1 MASIRSRNKKLVVDF
16 RYLGVRCRETTNLID
31 TPEHRKKLQK
41 IIERMEAEIVLG
53 TFNYA
58 QYFPKSDKAER
69 MMYLSERKECIT
81 TNVPSFTQ
89 FAELWFSEKE
99 IEWRATQRRKVRE
112 ILDMYLLPEFKNRPI
127 EGIKKTDVLAF
138 RSSLAKVTRGKTNK
152 HLSAARINS
161 IMVPLGMILKEAAKR
176 YKFENP
182 YEDIKALKE
191 PKVSIQPFTLEE
203 VWKFL
208 NGVRVDY
215 KAYYLVR
222 FFTGMRTSEIDGLIW
237 ENVDFNRREIVINQ
251 ALVKGKI
258 VPPKTQESYRAIQ
271 MSQLVYDALKEQYKV
286 TYGKSDYVFCSHTG
300 EPFDYNNVNK
310 RVWHPTLK
318 ALGLKKR
325 NAYQTRHTAATLWL
339 AAGESP
345 EWIAYQMGHSTT
357 KMLFNTYSRYVPN
370 MTRQDG
376 SAFEALVNHSQAQFD
391 TSNIDMDKE
400 VNNED
405 H

>member
-1 MASIRSRNKKLVVDF
+1 MASIRSRGKKLFVDF

-31 TPEHRKKLQK
+31 TPENRKKLQK

-69 MMYLSERKECIT
+69 MMYLSDRKECIT
-81 TNVPSFTQ
+81 TNVPSFKQ

-112 ILDMYLLPEFKNRPI
+112 ILDMYLLPEFNGRPI

-161 IMVPLGMILKEAAKR
+161 IMVPLGMILKEASKR

-182 YEDIKALKE
+182 YEDIKSLKE
-191 PKVSIQPFTLEE
+191 PRTSIQPFTLDE
-203 VWKFL
+203 VWKFI
-208 NGVRVDY
+208 NWVREDY
-215 KAYYLVR
+215 RNYYLVR
-222 FFTGMRTSEIDGLIW
+222 FFTGMRTSEIDGLTW
-237 ENVDFNRREIVINQ
+237 ENVDFDRREIVINQ
-251 ALVKGKI
+251 ALVKGKV
-258 VPPKTQESYRAIQ
+258 VPPKTQESYRAIK
-271 MSQLVYDALKEQYKV
+271 MSPWVYDALKEQHKV
-286 TYGKSDYVFCSHTG
+286 TYKRSENVFCSHTG
-300 EPFDYNNVNK
+300 EPLDYNNVNK

-376 SAFEALVNHSQAQFD
+376 SAFEALVNRSQMQLEKN
-391 TSNIDMDKE
+391 SKE
-400 VNNED
+400 TQNEED
-405 H
+405 

>member
-31 TPEHRKKLQK
+31 TLENRKKLQK

-58 QYFPKSDKAER
+58 QYFPKSDKASK
-69 MMYLSERKECIT
+69 MMALHDRKACIST
-81 TNVPSFTQ
+81 SVPSFKQ

-112 ILDMYLLPEFKNRPI
+112 ILDMYLLPEFNGRPI

-138 RSSLAKVTRGKTNK
+138 RSSLAKVTRGKANK

-161 IMVPLGMILKEAAKR
+161 IMVPLGMILKEASKR

-182 YEDIKALKE
+182 YEDIKSLKE
-191 PKVSIQPFTLEE
+191 PRTSIQPFTLDE
-203 VWKFL
+203 VWKFI
-208 NGVRVDY
+208 NWVREDY
-215 KAYYLVR
+215 RNYYLVR
-222 FFTGMRTSEIDGLIW
+222 FFTGMRTSEIDGLTW
-237 ENVDFNRREIVINQ
+237 ENVDFDRREIVINQ

-271 MSQLVYDALKEQYKV
+271 MSPWVYDALKEQHKV
-286 TYGKSDYVFCSHTG
+286 TYKRSKYVFCSHTG
-300 EPFDYNNVNK
+300 EPLDYNNVNK

-370 MTRQDG
+370 MTRKDG
-376 SAFEALVNHSQAQFD
+376 SAFEALVNRSQMQLEK
-391 TSNIDMDKE
+391 NNKE
-400 VNNED
+400 TQNEED
-405 H
+405 